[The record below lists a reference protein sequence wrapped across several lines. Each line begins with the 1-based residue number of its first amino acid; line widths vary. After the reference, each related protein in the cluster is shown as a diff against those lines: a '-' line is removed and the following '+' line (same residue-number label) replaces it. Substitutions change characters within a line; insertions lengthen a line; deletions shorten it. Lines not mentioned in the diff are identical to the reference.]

1 MGVGALGWMACLLFK
16 FQITNFQ
23 KALTMKKVFVSLI
36 ALAVMACASVAQAA
50 TTTFDKV
57 ERIGHAVVQVC
68 VDYAATTGL
77 ILGANTLTGLIT
89 TIYSASDV
97 VAREMIG
104 FIPAVSSDMTFER
117 AAVGQEVTSP
127 VAPAATAGDIS
138 PAVTPPN
145 DGDQTI
151 GKKTLT
157 ITKARR
163 VPIRWN
169 GEEKLGL
176 DNNGASFNIILRDQF
191 AQAMRTLVNEVE
203 ADLAAL
209 HIKASRACGTA
220 GTSPFATANDLS
232 DTAGALRIL
241 EENGA
246 QGLDFQLVLGSAGM
260 VNLRGKQS
268 GLFKVNEA
276 GREDML
282 RNGMT
287 DRLQGFAL
295 RNSSGVKRHTKGT
308 GASATTNTAGYAIG
322 ATTITLASAGTGTVL
337 AGDVITFAG
346 DTNQYAVATG
356 DADVSNGGTIVLAAP
371 GLLQAIPTSATAI
384 TVAATSWRNMFFA
397 RSAIQLATRAPALP
411 KQGDSAV
418 DRMLVTDPLTGLT
431 FEISMYAQYRQMQ
444 YEVALAW
451 GCGSAKDEHIGIL
464 LG

>member
-1 MGVGALGWMACLLFK
+1 MKKLFLAASAFLFAVFAAVPAFFARMGEVGYCHLHNFMARRGMIMGV
-16 FQITNFQ
+16 N
-23 KALTMKKVFVSLI
+23 S
-36 ALAVMACASVAQAA
+36 
-50 TTTFDKV
+50 
-57 ERIGHAVVQVC
+57 
-68 VDYAATTGL
+68 
-77 ILGANTLTGLIT
+77 LTGLIPT
-89 TIYSASDV
+89 LYNAMDV
-97 VAREMIG
+97 VSRELVG
-104 FIPAVSSDMTFER
+104 FIPAVSADMTFER
-117 AAVGQEVTSP
+117 AAVGQTVTSP
-127 VAPAATAGDIS
+127 VAPAAVASDIT

-151 GKKTLT
+151 GNKSVT

-191 AQAMRTLVNEVE
+191 AQAMRALANEVE

-209 HIKASRACGTA
+209 HVKASRATGTA
-220 GTSPFATANDLS
+220 GTAPFGTAADLS

-241 EENGA
+241 EDNGA
-246 QGLDFQLVLGSAGM
+246 QGLDFQMVLGNAAMQNMRS
-260 VNLRGKQS
+260 KQS

-295 RNSSGVKRHTKGT
+295 RQSGQIKRPTKGT
-308 GASATTNTAGYAIG
+308 AAGATTNTAGYAVG
-322 ATTITLASAGTGTVL
+322 ATVITLASAGTGTIL

-346 DTNQYAVATG
+346 DTNQYVVSSG
-356 DADVSNGGTIVLAAP
+356 DASSADGGAITLAAP
-371 GLLQAIPTSATAI
+371 GLLVAIAGSATAI
-384 TVAATSWRNMFFA
+384 TVVATANRNMFFA
-397 RSAIQLATRAPALP
+397 RSAIVLATRAPALP

-418 DRMLVTDPLTGLT
+418 DRMLVTDPLSGLT
-431 FEISMYAQYRQMQ
+431 FEVSLYAQYRQMQ

-451 GCGSAKDEHIGIL
+451 GCGAAKDEHIGIL